1 MFSTY
6 IVHANL
12 PRIGSPSGFPTPG
25 DLLKPFQVAPG
36 KGGPPATPDVA
47 SHVRQL
53 FAI

>member
-1 MFSTY
+1 MQTSHVLDPLQDF
-6 IVHANL
+6 L
-12 PRIGSPSGFPTPG
+12 PPG
-25 DLLKPFQVAPG
+25 DLLKPFQVALG